1 MSTYQD
7 LTKLIVKELQSKQIY
22 RLLNID
28 ETGYEYVLT
37 TRRNCP
43 NYNFEF
49 TNGLVSSDS
58 SGLTPPTTAPTSKGK
73 RRKRRSNSTDF
84 LSYSHNI

>member
-7 LTKLIVKELQSKQIY
+7 LTKLIVKDLQSKQIY

-28 ETGYEYVLT
+28 ETGYQYVLT
-37 TRRNCP
+37 TSTVIRNRP

-73 RRKRRSNSTDF
+73 EEG
-84 LSYSHNI
+84 

>member
-7 LTKLIVKELQSKQIY
+7 LTKLIVKDLQSKQIY

-28 ETGYEYVLT
+28 ETGYQYVFT
-37 TRRNCP
+37 STVMRNRP

-58 SGLTPPTTAPTSKGK
+58 SGLTPPTTASTSKGK
-73 RRKRRSNSTDF
+73 EG
-84 LSYSHNI
+84 